1 MNFELS
7 NIEREYFGLEKV
19 KPNWEKVILKGDTY
33 REPSILYFENNTI
46 KKHIISSSTQYVE
59 NQYDE
64 LTKNKEIILPKT
76 EKGKEQNLTASTL
89 STKTPIGVYFSLNNF
104 GELLIGNHS
113 NKTTFY
119 SSYWE
124 DKKQKPEN
132 KLNFWVDD
140 FIKNSDEN
148 HIEQINAFKNAKK
161 KNVKYKSGDFFAYK
175 IDRKN
180 YGFGRILLDINKLR
194 KSNLLEKNHGLN
206 LLMGTPVLVQLYPFI
221 STEKKIDIK
230 ILENLTAL
238 PSDFMMDNHLHY
250 GEYEI
255 IGYKKLEENEFEYPM
270 SYGRSISYGSSN
282 VFLQWGFIHKELPIT
297 RFNKYTNGENIFLP
311 ENSISKITQNP
322 YGYYSCGFST
332 SYWKVDI
339 VETIKNN
346 NIFDFNREPYYKTEY
361 DLRNP
366 KNQTLRKEIM
376 TEFGLDSSLN
386 YEENCKR
393 TGTEKTM
400 KILEKIK

>member
-7 NIEREYFGLEKV
+7 NKEREYFGLEKV
-19 KPNWEKVILKGDTY
+19 RPNWEKVILKGDTY
-33 REPSILYFENNTI
+33 REPSILYFEEDTI

-59 NQYDE
+59 YQYDE
-64 LTKNKEIILPKT
+64 LTRNREIILPRT
-76 EKGKEQNLTASTL
+76 TKGKEQKLSASVL
-89 STKTPIGVYFSLNNF
+89 STKTPIGVYFSLNNL
-104 GELLIGNHS
+104 GYLLIGNHTT
-113 NKTTFY
+113 KTTFY

-124 DKKQKPEN
+124 DRKQKTEN
-132 KLNFWVDD
+132 KLNYWVDD
-140 FIKNSDEN
+140 FIKKSDGN
-148 HIEQINAFKNAKK
+148 HIEQINKFKNTKK
-161 KNVKYKSGDFFAYK
+161 VNVKYKSGDYFAYK

-255 IGYKKLEENEFEYPM
+255 IGHKKLDENEFEYPM

-282 VFLQWGFIHKELPIT
+282 VFLQWGFIHKELPISK
-297 RFNKYTNGENIFLP
+297 FNKYVIGENKFLP
-311 ENSISKITQNP
+311 ETSTSRFMQNP

-366 KNQTLRKEIM
+366 KNSALRKEIM
-376 TEFGLDSSLN
+376 TELGLDANLSYL
-386 YEENCKR
+386 ENCKKM
-393 TGTEKTM
+393 GTEETV
-400 KILEKIK
+400 KILEKLK